1 MKEYERISIG
11 KEEEK
16 AERLAFL
23 RSIESAII
31 NFGGMGTKS
40 YLKETQ
46 IRPIPLIDNVGII
59 MPIRDDEQAYRLL
72 NKFVWQD

>member
-16 AERLAFL
+16 AERLSFL
-23 RSIESAII
+23 RSIKSAII

>member
-16 AERLAFL
+16 AERLSFL